1 MSSILVIMFLAIWRV
16 SVHRGSSS
24 EVFLGKGVQKLYRS
38 NPPEVFLGKGVLK
51 ICQSNP
57 PEVLLRKTVL
67 KTFSKRTREF
77 TRQLRLKSHFGMGV
91 LPQICCIFSEH
102 LFLSTP
108 LEGSFWAQDWFTTN
122 KMGLEICYNRLCKQ
136 DELSHEL
143 LNGS

>member
-24 EVFLGKGVQKLYRS
+24 EVFLGKGVQKIYRS

-102 LFLSTP
+102 LFLRALMVGCLYKFSFVP
-108 LEGSFWAQDWFTTN
+108 KILIVFRLEALCPSFNSWIEDTVNLW
-122 KMGLEICYNRLCKQ
+122 
-136 DELSHEL
+136 
-143 LNGS
+143 